1 MSSVQTSAASLADPA
16 IGTIAASAATASP
29 VHAAIANAANA
40 TGVDFGYLLAQ
51 ARLESGLDP
60 RARARTS
67 SAAGLYQFTGQT
79 WLKTLARHG
88 ADHGLDW
95 AGDAVDDAAGNPAL
109 RSQLLALRHDPQLSA
124 LMAGDLANDN
134 RAALATTLG
143 RDPDN
148 AELYLA
154 HFLGADGASRFLA
167 GLAGNPEASAA
178 ALLPKAAA
186 ANRTIFYDR
195 SGAARSL
202 GAVMALLRSR
212 LEAAGSD
219 AGGLPALPGTP
230 LSGQWPLA
238 TMPYGDL
245 SGLDGPWASLPS
257 GAPDL
262 GAGRQSYTGGPVAQE
277 FQQAAAAAG
286 QASGGA
292 AGNGGHTSMADTL
305 RDTFALAGSGTPGSG
320 HVARAYGRL
329 KAMGL

>member
-1 MSSVQTSAASLADPA
+1 MQTSAGSIADPA
-16 IGTIAASAATASP
+16 SSAIAGMPGQSGS

-79 WLKTLARHG
+79 WLGTLARHG

-95 AGDAVDDAAGNPAL
+95 AGDAVGNAATNPGL
-109 RSQLLALRHDPQLSA
+109 RNRLLALRHDPQLSA
-124 LMAGDLANDN
+124 LLAGDLANDN
-134 RAALATTLG
+134 RAALMQTLG
-143 RDPDN
+143 REPDN

-154 HFLGADGASRFLA
+154 HFLGAEGAGRFLS
-167 GLAGNPEASAA
+167 GLASNPDASAA

-186 ANRTIFYDR
+186 ANRAIFYAP
-195 SGAARSL
+195 GGTPRSL
-202 GAVMALLRSR
+202 AGVMDLLRSR
-212 LEAAGSD
+212 LDAAGS
-219 AGGLPALPGTP
+219 GSTLPP
-230 LSGQWPLA
+230 LSGSWSLA
-238 TMPYGDL
+238 SLPYGDPAA
-245 SGLDGPWASLPS
+245 LDGPWADLPS

-277 FQQAAAAAG
+277 FQQAAGAAG
-286 QASGGA
+286 PAGGA
-292 AGNGGHTSMADTL
+292 ASPRASMADTL
-305 RDTFALAGSGTPGSG
+305 RDTFALAAPGTPAGD